1 MATSNQSLWQEQ
13 AKRRR
18 RIIKLMLTVSL
29 IFIVFLVVAL
39 AWITQPLF
47 SAPHAAS
54 TISVDPSRLEKH
66 VVALSKTFSPR
77 DQSQVENLDRVAEYI
92 RNEFEPAKGNVSE
105 QTFDVKDKR
114 YRNVIASFGPD
125 SPERIVVGAHYDSY
139 GPRPGADDN
148 ASGIAGLI
156 ELAYLLGNSPLPMRI
171 ELVAFTLEEPPF
183 FGTSQMGSAV
193 HAASLKKEGIKV
205 RVMFSLE
212 MIGYFSDTPGSQGF
226 PSPILRALYPNKGD
240 FISIVGG
247 LSDGLLTR
255 RVKAAMR
262 GASSLPVYSINA
274 PTFLPGIDFSDHM
287 NYWNQGYDALMITDT
302 AFYRNTA
309 YHTAL
314 DTADRLDYTR
324 MAMVVQ
330 GVNAAILAVAD

>member
-1 MATSNQSLWQEQ
+1 MLAFSL
-13 AKRRR
+13 
-18 RIIKLMLTVSL
+18 V
-29 IFIVFLVVAL
+29 FIGFLVILL

-47 SAPHAAS
+47 SSPQPAS
-54 TISVDPSRLEKH
+54 TITGDPTRLEKH
-66 VVALSKTFSPR
+66 VVALSKGFSPR
-77 DQSQVENLDRVAEYI
+77 DHSEIQNLDRVAEYI
-92 RNEFEPAKGNVSE
+92 RNEFEQAKGTVTE
-105 QTFDVKDKR
+105 QPFDVKGR
-114 YRNVIASFGPD
+114 TYRNVIASFGPD
-125 SPERIVVGAHYDSY
+125 SAERIIVGAHYDAY

-156 ELAYLLGNSPLPMRI
+156 ELGYLLGNSSIPMRT

-193 HAASLKKEGIKV
+193 HAASLKNAGIKV

-212 MIGYFSDTPGSQGF
+212 MIGYFSDSPGSQGF

-240 FISIVGG
+240 FISVVGR
-247 LSDGLLTR
+247 LTDGMVTR

-274 PTFLPGIDFSDHM
+274 PTFLPGIDFSDHV
-287 NYWNQGYDALMITDT
+287 NYWDQGYDALMITDT

-309 YHTAL
+309 YHAAL

-330 GVNAAILAVAD
+330 GVNAAVLAVAK